1 MHARVWHVRIQAG
14 RTEEFVSALDSLLPV
29 ARKQPGFRAALVLR
43 TEEGKSPEATV
54 IAVYN
59 SQEDIKASEKNL
71 FLYQAMSKILSYC
84 EGFPNI
90 REEAVLLSDFVK
102 A

>member
-14 RTEEFVSALDSLLPV
+14 RTEEFISALDSLLPA

-43 TEEGKSPEATV
+43 TNEGKAPEATV
-54 IAVYN
+54 IAVYK
-59 SQEDIKASEKNL
+59 SLEDIKASEKNL
-71 FLYQAMSKILSYC
+71 FLYQTISRILSYC

-90 REEAVLLSDFVK
+90 REEEVLLSDFVQ